1 MEEPSI
7 DFCHDEQA
15 QPMRELSEKVK
26 SLAIQDPREQDTS
39 NEDDLDPEAPVYDGN
54 GELKFGR
61 GPFIEEFSD
70 TEDSEDEGL
79 LVEERVR
86 ASLYPEYEL
95 LEEAGEGGFSKVY
108 KGVHRPSKRIVA
120 IKVIDKRNLSS
131 KQLYSVLNEI
141 KLLEEMDHPNIISL
155 RQLFDKNNFCFLI
168 MEYCD
173 GGEIFNKIIE
183 YTYFSEQLA
192 RHVFVQLLLAV
203 EYLHKKHIVHRDI
216 KPENLLFRAIPYRPR
231 TWEEFEKSKRASDD
245 GTKVD
250 EGQFVEGEG
259 GGAIGIIKLADFGL
273 SKQFVPNNSSN
284 ESLKTPCGTAGYTAP
299 EVIACN
305 KPGADGMLM
314 EGIQSYSKSVDIWS
328 LGCFLYTVL
337 CGFPPFYDDDPDK
350 LIYKIT
356 GGDYVFLKP
365 WWDEISDDAKDLVSK
380 MLIIDPKKRITI
392 EQLWKHPWLKHHVK
406 DKSPSYFSSGDSN
419 HAEYF
424 PEMSDF
430 DTLKPPAPGKLPKTP
445 MGALSPRADAI
456 KKVFNNVTMT
466 NITNKGHEAQK
477 VNHKNGPRR
486 SKNALPSVQ
495 PELVFKKNYTLEV
508 ANDVEKAELSDE
520 LTSLDFGKRNEDGV
534 RISLSS
540 NLSSS
545 DDDNFGSDGVGDEYQ
560 TRASSINSIANG
572 DRINLNLNSSHLLR
586 RRSTKS
592 SRSTVHEI

>member
-1 MEEPSI
+1 
-7 DFCHDEQA
+7 
-15 QPMRELSEKVK
+15 MRELSEKVK
-26 SLAIQDPREQDTS
+26 SLAVQDPREQETS
-39 NEDDLDPEAPVYDGN
+39 NEEDLDPGAPIFDGN
-54 GELKFGR
+54 GRLEFNR
-61 GPFIEEFSD
+61 GPFSEEFSD

-86 ASLYPEYEL
+86 ASLSPEYEL
-95 LEEAGEGGFSKVY
+95 LEEAGEGGFSRVY

-155 RQLFDKNNFCFLI
+155 RQLFDKNDFYFLI

-203 EYLHKKHIVHRDI
+203 EYLHSKHIAHRDI
-216 KPENLLFRAIPYRPR
+216 KPENLLFRAIPYRLR
-231 TWEEFEKSKRASDD
+231 SWEEFEKSKRASDD

-250 EGQFVEGEG
+250 EGEFVEGEG
-259 GGAIGIIKLADFGL
+259 GGTIGIIKLADFGL
-273 SKQFVPNNSSN
+273 SKQFATNNNSN
-284 ESLKTPCGTAGYTAP
+284 DNLKTPCGTAGYTAP

-305 KPGADGMLM
+305 KTADGMLM

-337 CGFPPFYDDDPDK
+337 CGFPPFYDDDPNK

-356 GGDYVFLKP
+356 RGDYVFLKP
-365 WWDEISDDAKDLVSK
+365 WWDEVSDDAKDLVSK
-380 MLIIDPKKRITI
+380 MLIIDPKKRISI
-392 EQLWKHPWLKHHVK
+392 EQIWKHPWLKQYVK
-406 DKSPSYFSSGDSN
+406 DKSPSYFSSGDFK

-424 PEMSDF
+424 PEISDF

-445 MGALSPRADAI
+445 MGTLSPRADAI

-466 NITNKGHEAQK
+466 NIMNKGHDGRR
-477 VNHKNGPRR
+477 VGNNGTKR
-486 SKNALPSVQ
+486 SRNALPSVQ

-508 ANDVEKAELSDE
+508 ANDIEKAELNDE
-520 LTSLDFGKRNEDGV
+520 LTSLGFGKKNDDGA

-545 DDDNFGSDGVGDEYQ
+545 DDDNAGSDGLSEEYQ
-560 TRASSINSIANG
+560 TRASSINSTANG
-572 DRINLNLNSSHLLR
+572 DRINLNLKGSHLLR
-586 RRSTKS
+586 RRSTRS
-592 SRSTVHEI
+592 SRSTLNEI